1 MSFQG
6 VSQATS
12 ENVFESLCATNN
24 AEAIKED
31 IFNDFGSSSD
41 SDDEKPEVGKN
52 FYLFLIFLKAQTE
65 NSEKK
70 ESTEKVEDDD
80 ELEKIEEKMDTSSP
94 WPDATGETAPVTTT
108 FNGLLLI
115 PENAKKSK
123 SPIFRIPWLQHIS
136 CNPPLCNPLMAQW
149 VDMKN

>member
-1 MSFQG
+1 MILARRATLTMKNQR
-6 VSQATS
+6 QAK
-12 ENVFESLCATNN
+12 
-24 AEAIKED
+24 I
-31 IFNDFGSSSD
+31 
-41 SDDEKPEVGKN
+41 
-52 FYLFLIFLKAQTE
+52 FYLFLILLKAQTE

-115 PENAKKSK
+115 SEFTKKSK
-123 SPIFRIPWLQHIS
+123 LP
-136 CNPPLCNPLMAQW
+136 
-149 VDMKN
+149 